1 MTLLIRIAIA
11 LLMAATAL
19 STNAQNGRRSADCVE
34 LVDSTCVKGRA
45 KQTLVWPSPA
55 PTPEV
60 IGGLPPGYVERTLTL
75 GPADIDGTTYQLAR
89 DFGGWP
95 TYTCIFGAGPSANT
109 RCTDG
114 RFYSSLRAAS
124 CSGIYEKKLYAI
136 FQDTTYCPG
145 VGDGAGPCSGGV
157 ALQSYRSC
165 AAPGSA
171 ISYLVKDSGAGNI
184 TTRTLTAS
192 QIRAYR
198 STADAVSGDSATSD
212 AICRAYGGVS
222 TYSASIGRFSSCGDN
237 TLMAYRSGTWVRI
250 GACSGGSQTLD
261 GLVCSFAN

>member
-1 MTLLIRIAIA
+1 MTPLIRFAIA

-19 STNAQNGRRSADCVE
+19 STHAQNGRRSADCVE

-45 KQTLVWPSPA
+45 KQTLVWPSTDTSP
-55 PTPEV
+55 PTP
-60 IGGLPPGYVERTLTL
+60 GGLPPGYIERTLLL

-95 TYTCIFGAGPSANT
+95 TYNCIFGPGPSAST
-109 RCTDG
+109 RCSDG
-114 RFYSSLRAAS
+114 RFYTSVRASS

-136 FQDTTYCPG
+136 YQDTTYCPG
-145 VGDGAGPCSGGV
+145 VGDGAGPCSGAV
-157 ALQSYRSC
+157 TLQAYRSC
-165 AAPGSA
+165 SAPGST

-237 TLMAYRSGTWVRI
+237 SLMAYRSGAWVRM
-250 GACSGGSQTLD
+250 GACSAGGQTLD